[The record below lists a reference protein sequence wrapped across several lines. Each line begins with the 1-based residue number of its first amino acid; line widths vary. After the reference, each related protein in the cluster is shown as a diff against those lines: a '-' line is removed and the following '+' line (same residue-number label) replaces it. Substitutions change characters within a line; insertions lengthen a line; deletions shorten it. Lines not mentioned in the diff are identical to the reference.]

1 LLLLLHQRPDPRL
14 ASIWEA
20 DEETKTIHLT
30 SLYTTDPVDTKRSG
44 DPTWQSLLRIPAVRR
59 DFQITYLD
67 ENTVIGMFGE
77 EEYRLV
83 GKGTFILSGDR
94 HSLEP
99 THLKVDWLPEQGEVG
114 TG

>member
-1 LLLLLHQRPDPRL
+1 M
-14 ASIWEA
+14 
-20 DEETKTIHLT
+20 
-30 SLYTTDPVDTKRSG
+30 DTKRSG

-59 DFQITYLD
+59 DFQIMYLD